1 MDENRSYGMQNDV
14 FRVGVTRDVLR
25 PDGSLVFAPVG
36 LEALDAPGIEWD
48 FLDEDRREL
57 SPDQLGELDGLF
69 HFSPIVSAASLEGVD
84 RLALIARHGVG
95 LDFIDLEACTGRGIA
110 VTITPA
116 GVTRPMA
123 SAAVALVLA
132 LSHRLLAR
140 ERLLRAGHWS
150 EGRFDLLGLGLT
162 GRTLGVV
169 GYGRIGRE
177 VVRLLRPWQ
186 MRVLVSQRSDPGDSG
201 VEHVPLDILLEQA
214 DVVVLACPLTPE
226 THHLLDAARLE
237 RMKTSALL
245 VNVGRGPVVDQH
257 ALVEALAAGRLGG
270 AGLDV
275 FEQEPVGPAD
285 PVLGAPHVVA
295 APHALGYWD
304 QLFRDCVGA
313 ACGALLDVAAGR
325 VPADVANPA
334 VLESPLFR
342 AKLGRAGARLDLIRD
357 AEGGR
362 R

>member
-1 MDENRSYGMQNDV
+1 MQNDV
-14 FRVGVTRDVLR
+14 FRIGITRDVMR
-25 PDGSLVFAPVG
+25 ADGSLVFAPVG
-36 LEALDAPGIEWD
+36 FELLDAPGIEWR

-57 SPDQLGELDGLF
+57 TSDQLGELDGLF
-69 HFSPIVSAASLEGVD
+69 HFSPIVSAASLEGVE

-95 LDFIDLEACTGRGIA
+95 LDFIDLDVCTERGIA

-116 GVTRPMA
+116 GVTRAMA

-132 LSHRLLAR
+132 LSHRLIER
-140 ERLLRAGHWS
+140 DRLLRAGRWS

-186 MRVLVSQRSDPGDSG
+186 MRVLVSQRSDPGDPD
-201 VEHVPLDILLEQA
+201 VEHVPLDALLEQA

-237 RMKTSALL
+237 RMKTGALL
-245 VNVGRGPVVDQH
+245 VNVARGPIVDQS
-257 ALVEALAAGRLGG
+257 ALAAALAAGRLRG

-275 FEQEPVGPAD
+275 FEQEPVDAAD
-285 PVLGAPHVVA
+285 PILAAPYVVA

-313 ACGALLDVAAGR
+313 ACGALLAVAAGR
-325 VPADVANPA
+325 VPADVANAA

-342 AKLGRAGARLDLIRD
+342 AKLDRAAARLVRD
-357 AEGGR
+357 AGGER

>member
-1 MDENRSYGMQNDV
+1 MQDDV
-14 FRVGVTRDVLR
+14 FRIGVTRDVVR

-36 LEALDAPGIEWD
+36 FGALDAPGIEWE

-57 SPDQLGELDGLF
+57 TSDQLRGLDGLF
-69 HFSPIVSAASLEGVD
+69 HFSPIVNAASLGGVE

-95 LDFIDLEACTGRGIA
+95 LDFIDLDACTERGIA

-116 GVTRPMA
+116 GVTRPIA

-132 LSHRLLAR
+132 LSHRLVER
-140 ERLLRAGHWS
+140 DRLLRAGHWS

-162 GRTLGVV
+162 GRTLGIV

-177 VVRLLRPWQ
+177 VARLLRPWE
-186 MRVLVSQRSDPGDSG
+186 MRVLVTQRSDPHDAD
-201 VEHVPLDILLEQA
+201 VEHVALETLLAQA
-214 DVVVLACPLTPE
+214 DVVVLACPLTAE
-226 THHLLDAARLE
+226 THHLLDAARLD
-237 RMKTSALL
+237 RMKPGALL
-245 VNVGRGPVVDQH
+245 VNVARGPVVDQ
-257 ALVEALAAGRLGG
+257 AALAAALAEGRLAG

-275 FEQEPVGPAD
+275 FEQEPVDAAD
-285 PVLGAPHVVA
+285 PILAAPHVVTS
-295 APHALGYWD
+295 PHALGYWD

-313 ACGALLDVAAGR
+313 ACRALLAVAAGR

-342 AKLGRAGARLDLIRD
+342 AKLDRAAARSTRD
-357 AEGGR
+357 AGGQR

>member
-1 MDENRSYGMQNDV
+1 MQDDV
-14 FRVGVTRDVLR
+14 FRIGVTRDVVR

-36 LEALDAPGIEWD
+36 FDALEAPGIEWG

-57 SPDQLGELDGLF
+57 APDQLGGLDGLF
-69 HFSPIVSAASLEGVD
+69 HFSPVVSAASLEGVE

-95 LDFIDLEACTGRGIA
+95 LDFIDLDACTERGIA

-116 GVTRPMA
+116 GVTRAIA
-123 SAAVALVLA
+123 SAAVAFVLA
-132 LSHRLLAR
+132 LSHRLLER
-140 ERLLRAGHWS
+140 DRLLRAGRWS

-162 GRTLGVV
+162 GRTLGIV

-177 VVRLLRPWQ
+177 VARLLRPWE
-186 MRVLVSQRSDPGDSG
+186 MRIVVSQRSDPRDAD
-201 VEHVPLDILLEQA
+201 VEHVALEALLEQA
-214 DVVVLACPLTPE
+214 DVVVVACPLTPE

-237 RMKTSALL
+237 CMKPGALL
-245 VNVGRGPVVDQH
+245 VNVARGPVVDQA
-257 ALVEALAAGRLGG
+257 ALAAALAAGRLGG

-275 FEQEPVGPAD
+275 FEQEPVDAAD
-285 PVLGAPHVVA
+285 PILAAPHVVA

-304 QLFRDCVGA
+304 ELFRECVAA
-313 ACGALLDVAAGR
+313 ACGALLAVAAGR
-325 VPADVANPA
+325 VPADIANIA

-342 AKLGRAGARLDLIRD
+342 AKLERAAARLVRD
-357 AEGGR
+357 AGGER